1 MATSQAA
8 IVRAFSFGKGSVV
21 VTIPKQFSVQPDTR
35 FLVDIDGD
43 GRVTYTPLNLLN
55 QNPKEKAKAS

>member
-1 MATSQAA
+1 MATSQAS

-35 FLVDIDGD
+35 FLVDVDD
-43 GRVTYTPLNLLN
+43 EGRVTYTPLNLLT
-55 QNPKEKAKAS
+55 QKEKAKAS